1 MSAAEGLVRPATL
14 PLVCPGLMR
23 RLAAMAYELLLLSGV
38 LAVTLILPHILI
50 ATLTH
55 RVATATVLWAN
66 LFLVVLV
73 YFVGFWSR
81 GGQTLAMKT
90 WRIRLVTRDGHAIRP
105 AGSRWHRGASASSG
119 RWSTT
124 TDSFCMTGWPA
135 RGWSGPKLAASRASV
150 ALSDAQPT
158 RSFRP
163 RPS

>member
-105 AGSRWHRGASASSG
+105 PQALLRCVLGWLTLAPGGIGILWALVDHDRQFLYDRLAGTR
-119 RWSTT
+119 
-124 TDSFCMTGWPA
+124 
-135 RGWSGPKLAASRASV
+135 LVRA
-150 ALSDAQPT
+150 
-158 RSFRP
+158 
-163 RPS
+163 